1 MAGKKYVSD
10 NAQLM
15 EEWDCNRNNEL
26 GLFPQKLNVGSHKK
40 AWWTCRKCGHSWYTE
55 IRYRN
60 KGIGCPICGRTK
72 AAISKATPKTGK
84 SLFDLYP
91 NLLQEWDYD
100 KNGVRRPQH
109 FNIGSSKQVYW
120 VCQNGHSWKAAI
132 NKRTYRNQGCPI
144 CNSTSKTSFPEQAIF

>member
-15 EEWDCNRNNEL
+15 EEWDFNRNNEL

-40 AWWTCRKCGHSWYTE
+40 AWWTCRKCGHSWHTE

-72 AAISKATPKTGK
+72 AAISKATPKPGK

-91 NLLQEWDYD
+91 NLSQEWDYD
-100 KNGVRRPQH
+100 KNGVSRPQLDLA
-109 FNIGSSKQVYW
+109 GV
-120 VCQNGHSWKAAI
+120 VVGD
-132 NKRTYRNQGCPI
+132 T
-144 CNSTSKTSFPEQAIF
+144 ST